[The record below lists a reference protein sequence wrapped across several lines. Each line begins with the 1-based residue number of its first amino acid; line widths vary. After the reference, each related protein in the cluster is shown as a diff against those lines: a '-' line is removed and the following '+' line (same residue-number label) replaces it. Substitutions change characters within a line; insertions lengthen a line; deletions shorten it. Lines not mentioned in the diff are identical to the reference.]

1 MNHLSMSMTQV
12 GLGRVDPSPAASPG
26 DLDPLAPGQALA
38 ELHAGNHRFVTG
50 VPRHPNQDAG
60 HRAAVADGQH
70 PFAVIVGCSDSRLAA
85 EIIFD
90 RGLGDL
96 FVVRTA
102 GHTVGPEVL
111 GSVEYA
117 VTVLGTPLVVVL
129 GHDSCGAV
137 QAARAAVSTG
147 TAPVG
152 HLRAVVDAVVPSLRR
167 AAERGVEDI
176 NGIVDIHI
184 AQTVEAMLA
193 DSFVL
198 AAEVTAGRCAVVGM
212 SYRLSAGGVRTVAA
226 VPAGFAPAVA
236 AAPAV
241 PSAAAPAGQDGPT
254 PPPGVTPAT
263 PAAPAAA

>member
-1 MNHLSMSMTQV
+1 MV
-12 GLGRVDPSPAASPG
+12 GSPVEWADPPPEAAPPG
-26 DLDPLAPGQALA
+26 DRRAACDPGRALA
-38 ELHAGNHRFVTG
+38 ELYDGNHRFVTG
-50 VPRHPNQDAG
+50 VPHHPNQDADR
-60 HRAAVADGQH
+60 RAAVADGQH

-137 QAARAAVSTG
+137 QAARAAASTG
-147 TAPVG
+147 EPPVG
-152 HLRAVVDAVVPSLRR
+152 HLRAVVDAVVPSLQR

-176 NGIVDIHI
+176 NDIVDIHI
-184 AQTVEAMLA
+184 GQTVEAMLA
-193 DSFVL
+193 RSSVL
-198 AAEVTAGRCAVVGM
+198 AAEVANGRCTVVGM

-226 VPAGFAPAVA
+226 VPAGIVPTVGNASAGPAGPDAMAAAGAPAPAASAVA
-236 AAPAV
+236 AA
-241 PSAAAPAGQDGPT
+241 
-254 PPPGVTPAT
+254 
-263 PAAPAAA
+263 

>member
-1 MNHLSMSMTQV
+1 MEHSSMSMAQA
-12 GLGRVDPSPAASPG
+12 GSGQ
-26 DLDPLAPGQALA
+26 LDPLSSVGRPGEPGAACTPARALA
-38 ELHAGNHRFVTG
+38 ELHAGNHRFVSGT
-50 VPRHPNQDAG
+50 PRHPNQDAD

-137 QAARAAVSTG
+137 QAAKAAAGTG
-147 TAPVG
+147 SEPAG
-152 HLRAVVDAVVPSLRR
+152 NLRAVVDAVVPSLHR
-167 AAERGVEDI
+167 AAERGVEGIDE
-176 NGIVDIHI
+176 IVDIHI
-184 AQTVEAMLA
+184 ACTVEAML
-193 DSFVL
+193 DRSPVL
-198 AAEVTAGRCAVVGM
+198 AAEVDAGRCAVVGM

-226 VPAGFAPAVA
+226 VPAAMA
-236 AAPAV
+236 A
-241 PSAAAPAGQDGPT
+241 D
-254 PPPGVTPAT
+254 AT
-263 PAAPAAA
+263 PARAAA

>member
-1 MNHLSMSMTQV
+1 MT
-12 GLGRVDPSPAASPG
+12 PTNPE
-26 DLDPLAPGQALA
+26 QALA
-38 ELHAGNHRFVTG
+38 ELYAGNRRFVTG
-50 VPRHPNQDAG
+50 APRHPNQDAD
-60 HRAAVADGQH
+60 HRTAVADGQH

-137 QAARAAVSTG
+137 QAARESVRTG
-147 TAPVG
+147 TSPAG
-152 HLRAVVDAVVPSLRR
+152 HLGALVDAVAPSLLR
-167 AAERGVEDI
+167 AGREGVEDVD
-176 NGIVDIHI
+176 GIVDIHI

-193 DSFVL
+193 RSAVL
-198 AAEVTAGRCAVVGM
+198 AEAVSAGRCGVVGI
-212 SYRLSAGGVRTVAA
+212 SYRLSAGEARTVAEM
-226 VPAGFAPAVA
+226 PARTPS
-236 AAPAV
+236 PAV
-241 PSAAAPAGQDGPT
+241 PG
-254 PPPGVTPAT
+254 
-263 PAAPAAA
+263 PAAATDPAPTAVAG

>member
-1 MNHLSMSMTQV
+1 MIPTT
-12 GLGRVDPSPAASPG
+12 PE
-26 DLDPLAPGQALA
+26 QALA
-38 ELHAGNHRFVTG
+38 ELYAGNRRFVTG
-50 VPRHPNQDAG
+50 VPRHPNQDAD

-137 QAARAAVSTG
+137 QAAREAVAAGASP
-147 TAPVG
+147 AG
-152 HLRAVVDAVVPSLRR
+152 HLGAVVEAVVPSLRQ
-167 AAERGVEDI
+167 AARQGVEDV
-176 NGIVDIHI
+176 NAIVDIHI
-184 AQTVEAMLA
+184 AQTVEALLA
-193 DSFVL
+193 RSAVL
-198 AAEVTAGRCAVVGM
+198 AERVSAGRCGVVGM
-212 SYRLSAGGVRTVAA
+212 SYRLSAGEVRTVAE
-226 VPAGFAPAVA
+226 VSAG
-236 AAPAV
+236 
-241 PSAAAPAGQDGPT
+241 T
-254 PPPGVTPAT
+254 P
-263 PAAPAAA
+263 

>member
-1 MNHLSMSMTQV
+1 MSHSGTTGGQP
-12 GLGRVDPSPAASPG
+12 GPQRTTDRAPAPSEPARAYT
-26 DLDPLAPGQALA
+26 
-38 ELHAGNHRFVTG
+38 ELVAGNRRFVDG
-50 VPRHPNQDAG
+50 APRHPNQDAG

-102 GHTVGPEVL
+102 GHTAGPEVL

-137 QAARAAVSTG
+137 QAAREAAATG
-147 TAPVG
+147 TRPPG
-152 HLRAVVDAVVPSLRR
+152 HLPAVVDAVLPSLRR
-167 AAERGVEDI
+167 AEAEGVQDI
-176 NGIVDIHI
+176 DGIVDIHI
-184 AQTVEAMLA
+184 AQTVETLLGQ
-193 DSFVL
+193 SPVL
-198 AAEVTAGRCAVVGM
+198 AGEVAQGRCAVVGV
-212 SYRLSAGGVRTVAA
+212 SYRLAAGEVRPVAA
-226 VPAGFAPAVA
+226 VPAGLTTLDA
-236 AAPAV
+236 
-241 PSAAAPAGQDGPT
+241 D
-254 PPPGVTPAT
+254 